1 MKRAVTS
8 FLALPALSL
17 ADAERAFAVN
27 GLQLNGLSA
36 ESTTLA
42 GSGHVAN
49 AREESIHPSQI
60 PGVVEPFSRI
70 LVKNFRARALPSME
84 PTVCAWPA
92 ACSVVN
98 VGGTRG

>member
-1 MKRAVTS
+1 MKRAVTA
-8 FLALPALSL
+8 FLTLPALSL

-49 AREESIHPSQI
+49 AKESIYPSQI
-60 PGVVEPFSRI
+60 PGVVEPFSRT
-70 LVKNFRARALPSME
+70 LVKDFRARALPSIK
-84 PTVCAWPA
+84 PAVCTWPA